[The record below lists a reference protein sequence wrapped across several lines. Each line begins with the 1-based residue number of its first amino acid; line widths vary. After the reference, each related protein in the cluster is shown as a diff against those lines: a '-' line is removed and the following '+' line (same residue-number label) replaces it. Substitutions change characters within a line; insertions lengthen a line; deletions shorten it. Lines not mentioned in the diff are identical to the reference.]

1 MLTLPLKIRGMVNIK
16 IKNSDKIPNPFSY
29 NFLVLNCAP
38 TIRPLTHI
46 TLTGLRI
53 FDLSV
58 LSRLN
63 FSPIYHLKKFACQEI
78 FYNVVV
84 LIRRE
89 SDDMHEDIL
98 PVQQV
103 QAHHFQLHISYFLQ
117 KCKKGKPSENDLPL
131 LKNDLSRFLW
141 TYYLHFYW
149 QIFKV

>member
-16 IKNSDKIPNPFSY
+16 VKNSDKIPNPFSY
-29 NFLVLNCAP
+29 NFFSLNCAP

-103 QAHHFQLHISYFLQ
+103 QASQFPLHISYFLQ
-117 KCKKGKPSENDLPL
+117 KCKKRQNPEKGFALF
-131 LKNDLSRFLW
+131 KNDITGSEPAFGIANIL
-141 TYYLHFYW
+141 
-149 QIFKV
+149 Q